1 MGASPATSCP
11 GGVNAGVG
19 DTASGPTG
27 PSPRLIAG
35 SIAGA
40 AGLIAVVTLVGRAVG
55 LGRWLAFS
63 HGVGATCVGEIYA
76 TANQVPNALYEIAAG
91 GALAAVV
98 VPLVSGYLNRGRED
112 LADRTASALL
122 TWTLAVLLPLALLI
136 ALLATPTASLLL
148 GPDSGCGTTAV
159 EVGATMLMVFAPQVV
174 LYGAGII
181 LSGVLQ
187 AHRRFLAAAV
197 APLLSSVV
205 VIGVYLA
212 YGAWVSP
219 DLGLDGTPAAAI
231 HLLAWGTTAGVV
243 ALSVPLLVPTW
254 RAGVRLRPTWA
265 FPQGA
270 ARRVGTLAVAGLM
283 AVAAQQVCVLVTVW
297 LANAAQGV
305 GTLNIYTYAQT
316 AYLLPYA
323 VLAVPLATAAFP
335 RLTDAG
341 AETVLRRTLVAVM
354 VAGVIGAVAL
364 VAVRREVGS
373 LFLALDAG
381 QGGAGQLALQA
392 LPAALAWYAPGLV
405 GFALTAL
412 LSRALYARGSALRA
426 GAAVA
431 LGWLVAA
438 TVPLIRLTG
447 TEPTPSQTLVTL
459 GLGSSLGMSVT
470 GILLV
475 VLVRRHW
482 GSGVIQGLA
491 RPAVA
496 ALTGALVVL
505 AAREVLGGL
514 DISHWV
520 WALLSGLVTAIA
532 VIVMALG
539 ALRVSAPRT
548 YRDMLG
554 GMVRREVR

>member
-1 MGASPATSCP
+1 MSGTGDAGA
-11 GGVNAGVG
+11 
-19 DTASGPTG
+19 
-27 PSPRLIAG
+27 PSPRLLAG

-63 HGVGATCVGEIYA
+63 NGVGATCVGEIYA

-122 TWTLAVLLPLALLI
+122 TWALAVLLPLALVV
-136 ALLATPTASLLL
+136 ALLARPIASLLL
-148 GPDSGCGTTAV
+148 GEDAECGAAALDT
-159 EVGATMLMVFAPQVV
+159 GATMLMVFAPQVV

-212 YGAWVSP
+212 YGAWVAP
-219 DLGLDGTPAAAI
+219 RVGLEGTPDAAI
-231 HLLAWGTTAGVV
+231 QLLAWGTTAGVV

-254 RAGVRLRPTWA
+254 RAGVRLRPTWR
-265 FPQGA
+265 FPAGA
-270 ARRVGTLAVAGLM
+270 GRRVGTLAVAGLV

-297 LANAAQGV
+297 LANAAEGV
-305 GTLNIYTYAQT
+305 GTLNVYTYAQT

-323 VLAVPLATAAFP
+323 VLAVPLATVAFP
-335 RLTDAG
+335 RLTGDDA
-341 AETVLRRTLVAVM
+341 APVLRRTLVSVA
-354 VAGVIGAVAL
+354 VAGVVGAVAL
-364 VAVRREVGS
+364 IAVRREVGS

-381 QGGAGQLALQA
+381 SGGAGESALLAL
-392 LPAALAWYAPGLV
+392 PSALAWYAPGLV

-412 LSRALYARGSALRA
+412 LSRALYARGSALAA
-426 GAAVA
+426 GAVVA

-438 TVPLIRLTG
+438 VVPLARLAG
-447 TEPTPSQTLVTL
+447 SAPEPGGALVTL
-459 GLGSSLGMSVT
+459 GLGSSIGMTLT
-470 GILLV
+470 GVLLV
-475 VLVRRHW
+475 LLVRRHW
-482 GSGVIQGLA
+482 GPEVVRGLWGPTGWVLHGTLLVLVARELGAGLDVSHWAVALVSALLTGLA
-491 RPAVA
+491 VIAA
-496 ALTGALVVL
+496 ALVSLRFGAP
-505 AAREVLGGL
+505 
-514 DISHWV
+514 
-520 WALLSGLVTAIA
+520 T
-532 VIVMALG
+532 
-539 ALRVSAPRT
+539 T
-548 YRDMLG
+548 YRDVVG
-554 GMVRREVR
+554 GIARRGVGRRGDDG